1 MLLRPNNTTLL
12 VAPLYLL
19 WHQLCL
25 HSGFV
30 PDGQAG
36 TAAPGPTRPTSPS
49 WRGEQASS
57 FGLSLAICLSLT
69 HTEEMG
75 GVTLVTLGRTH
86 AWLCVCAGQ
95 RWACEWAEVRSGRGA
110 TWTLSAQGPPQRR
123 WDSEST
129 LLPIGSK
136 CDLLTKFTGKVG
148 SETEAKSAEAS
159 SVIYWLWD
167 LHLLTE
173 PSAAK
178 WQQQEAL
185 LPWAAVRVDFAIACG
200 ATTSQSVMPTPG
212 KHCTTLVLLSQ
223 APSRAAAHLLLL
235 MRPEEVRKEG
245 QKAAA
250 CSAGGPRPIRW
261 RL

>member
-1 MLLRPNNTTLL
+1 MAKRVQLLQ
-12 VAPLYLL
+12 APR
-19 WHQLCL
+19 
-25 HSGFV
+25 
-30 PDGQAG
+30 
-36 TAAPGPTRPTSPS
+36 RPTSPS

-148 SETEAKSAEAS
+148 SETSQVGRS
-159 SVIYWLWD
+159 QLC
-167 LHLLTE
+167 HLLAVG
-173 PSAAK
+173 PS
-178 WQQQEAL
+178 
-185 LPWAAVRVDFAIACG
+185 PPDGAVSCKM
-200 ATTSQSVMPTPG
+200 ATARNP
-212 KHCTTLVLLSQ
+212 
-223 APSRAAAHLLLL
+223 APLDGC
-235 MRPEEVRKEG
+235 EG
-245 QKAAA
+245 
-250 CSAGGPRPIRW
+250 
-261 RL
+261 